1 MRKFLQK
8 SSAISLF
15 MIINIVSHSA
25 NFTTI
30 GDYVVQDDNGV
41 IYVGVGDSDSRL
53 FGFEVTG
60 IETRYMPDT
69 LTFASVVPYDG
80 KEYNV
85 VRIGKG
91 AFKGDRRIKSVVMPS
106 TVEVVMDDAFAGSS
120 LRDVALNEGLQ
131 QILPGAFSYT
141 RLNDLNLPSTLRSM
155 CEAQMSFG
163 GFMTYQQQAVMMGCD
178 NLESITVGAGN
189 ERYYAVDGMLIDR
202 SSQSLLKV
210 PSMKKGVLD
219 IPTDVA
225 VIESCAI
232 QGCKGLTQLNMP
244 SGNLN
249 MIKGNAVYINVGLE
263 HVTIPASAVNI
274 YENPFAY
281 CYTLERIDVES
292 GNERLTS
299 VDGVLYSKDMW
310 MLYSYPGARKATKYK
325 APKTVKAMV
334 AGAFG
339 LCSIKLEEIEIPG
352 PVTKIPAWC
361 FYRCFELKKLI
372 LPSTVE
378 TIEENALPDVAFT
391 MVLGAA
397 TPPEIVYN
405 QEEDYRHLFTNE
417 MTIVVPKK
425 AVNAYREHPLWG
437 KMTIKGR

>member
-178 NLESITVGAGN
+178 NL
-189 ERYYAVDGMLIDR
+189 
-202 SSQSLLKV
+202 
-210 PSMKKGVLD
+210 
-219 IPTDVA
+219 
-225 VIESCAI
+225 
-232 QGCKGLTQLNMP
+232 
-244 SGNLN
+244 
-249 MIKGNAVYINVGLE
+249 
-263 HVTIPASAVNI
+263 
-274 YENPFAY
+274 
-281 CYTLERIDVES
+281 
-292 GNERLTS
+292 
-299 VDGVLYSKDMW
+299 
-310 MLYSYPGARKATKYK
+310 
-325 APKTVKAMV
+325 
-334 AGAFG
+334 
-339 LCSIKLEEIEIPG
+339 
-352 PVTKIPAWC
+352 
-361 FYRCFELKKLI
+361 
-372 LPSTVE
+372 
-378 TIEENALPDVAFT
+378 
-391 MVLGAA
+391 
-397 TPPEIVYN
+397 
-405 QEEDYRHLFTNE
+405 
-417 MTIVVPKK
+417 
-425 AVNAYREHPLWG
+425 
-437 KMTIKGR
+437 